1 MNSTAT
7 TTTPTIATPD
17 VPAAIADL
25 EAAFHGRLL
34 RPDHPDYDAARVVT
48 DGSVDKHPALIARVA
63 DPADVQAVIAFA
75 RRTGLELAVRSG
87 GHDGAGSSTT
97 DGGVVIDLRDMRA
110 LEIDPATQT
119 AWVETGLT
127 ALDVATAA
135 GEHGLAIGFGDTGS
149 VGIGGITLGGG
160 VGYLVRRTG
169 LTIDNLLA
177 AEVVTAD
184 GQVLLTDAANHPD
197 LFWAIRGGGGNF
209 GVATRFRFRLTPL
222 PHFTGGML
230 VLPGTPETIA
240 GFIAAA
246 EAAPEALSTIANVMP
261 APPMPF
267 LAPEHHGQIV
277 ILAMLG
283 WSGDD
288 EAGKAAIAPFR
299 ALAEPLADFVQPMP
313 YPQMFPPEDAAYRP
327 RAVVHPMFVDRV
339 DLAAARTI
347 VDALEASDAPLRAVQ
362 LRVLGGAMARVP
374 ADATAF
380 AHRDQPI
387 MAQVV
392 SFFGGPEDRPKR
404 VQWVKD
410 LAAAVRPGEHGAYVN
425 FLGHGE
431 EDRVRAAYP
440 SATWDRLVAIKT
452 RYDPTNLFRGN
463 RNIPPR
469 RGE

>member
-1 MNSTAT
+1 
-7 TTTPTIATPD
+7 
-17 VPAAIADL
+17 
-25 EAAFHGRLL
+25 
-34 RPDHPDYDAARVVT
+34 
-48 DGSVDKHPALIARVA
+48 
-63 DPADVQAVIAFA
+63 
-75 RRTGLELAVRSG
+75 
-87 GHDGAGSSTT
+87 
-97 DGGVVIDLRDMRA
+97 
-110 LEIDPATQT
+110 
-119 AWVETGLT
+119 
-127 ALDVATAA
+127 
-135 GEHGLAIGFGDTGS
+135 
-149 VGIGGITLGGG
+149 
-160 VGYLVRRTG
+160 
-169 LTIDNLLA
+169 
-177 AEVVTAD
+177 
-184 GQVLLTDAANHPD
+184 
-197 LFWAIRGGGGNF
+197 
-209 GVATRFRFRLTPL
+209 
-222 PHFTGGML
+222 
-230 VLPGTPETIA
+230 
-240 GFIAAA
+240 
-246 EAAPEALSTIANVMP
+246 
-261 APPMPF
+261 MPF
-267 LAPEHHGQIV
+267 LAPEHHGKIV

-313 YPQMFPPEDAAYRP
+313 YPQMFPPEDASYRP